1 MRKTLRPINTA
12 RAHKAALAEINA
24 LLTATKLTRAQEER
38 LELLGILVN
47 DYEDRAFP
55 LDERDPVDLLEGHM
69 QNSGRTQKDLAA
81 LVGGTLASLI
91 LSRRRA
97 MSLDVIRKISTAWG
111 VPADLLIK
119 PYALTA
125 KRA

>member
-1 MRKTLRPINTA
+1 MRKALRPIHTA
-12 RAHKAALAEINA
+12 RAHKAALAEIDA

-47 DYEDRAFP
+47 DYEDHAFP

-81 LVGGTLASLI
+81 LVGGALASLI

-97 MSLDVIRKISTAWG
+97 MSLDVIRKISDAWG
-111 VPADLLIK
+111 IPADLLIK